1 MPIRSIIAAALSLT
15 LLGCASSLSS
25 QQLPTS
31 GTLYDYRIA
40 SPMGEP
46 YSVNKL
52 ASAVADADVV
62 LIGEW
67 HSHPGVH
74 LFQAQFLASLT
85 QQNPN
90 TALSMEQFTRPEQA
104 VLDAYLAGEF
114 GENTLLSETNDWP
127 NYEGS
132 YRPLVEY
139 AKANDLPV
147 IAANAPKDIVRCI
160 GREGKSYLDKL
171 SAEERGWVAKTLS
184 DEDSPYKE
192 KFYAAMFHGDETKTE
207 NQYQAQIAWDDTMA
221 ESIVDFLAEN
231 PSYQVMH
238 IAGAFH
244 VEGGLGIAARILA
257 RNPDLSIAVISPQ
270 TDDAK
275 RHSENGDYRLIVNSL
290 PPQWISKEEMNQ
302 AISSMRHGANV
313 SCE

>member
-1 MPIRSIIAAALSLT
+1 MNLRFLVFSLSLLAGCSASTT
-15 LLGCASSLSS
+15 L
-25 QQLPTS
+25 TKTK
-31 GTLYDYRIA
+31 TLYDYKIESA
-40 SPMGEP
+40 SSQH
-46 YSVNKL
+46 YSLEALTSELL
-52 ASAVADADVV
+52 AADVILV
-62 LIGEW
+62 GEW
-67 HSHPGVH
+67 HTHPGIH
-74 LFQAQFLASLT
+74 LFQTQLLATLASRHS
-85 QQNPN
+85 NI
-90 TALSMEQFTRPEQA
+90 ALSMEQFSRADQT
-104 VLDAYLAGEF
+104 VLDGYLAGDF
-114 GENTLLSETNDWP
+114 GENSLLSKTNDWP
-127 NYEGS
+127 NYAGS

-139 AKANDLPV
+139 AKAHDLPV
-147 IAANAPKDIVRCI
+147 IAANAPEDIVRCI

-192 KFYAAMFHGDETKTE
+192 KFFATMFHGDETKTE

-231 PSYQVMH
+231 PSYKVMH

-290 PPQWISKEEMNQ
+290 PPQWISTEEMNQ